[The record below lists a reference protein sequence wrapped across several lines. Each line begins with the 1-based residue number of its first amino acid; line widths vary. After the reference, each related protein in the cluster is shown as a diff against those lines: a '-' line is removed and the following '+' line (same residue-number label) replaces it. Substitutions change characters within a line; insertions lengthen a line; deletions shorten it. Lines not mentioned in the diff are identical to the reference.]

1 MKNFLIVAT
10 IAIGMLVSCNKKTD
24 NETENT
30 EVRTTETTEQVQ
42 EVTDTTNQV
51 RMDSINLVEQDK
63 VDAAHGHT
71 H

>member
-10 IAIGMLVSCNKKTD
+10 IAIGMLTSCNKKAE
-24 NETENT
+24 NEIENT
-30 EVRTTETTEQVQ
+30 EVQTTETTEQVPIMI
-42 EVTDTTNQV
+42 DTTNQAS
-51 RMDSINLVEQDK
+51 MDSINQVEQAK

>member
-1 MKNFLIVAT
+1 
-10 IAIGMLVSCNKKTD
+10 MLTSCNNKAN

-30 EVRTTETTEQVQ
+30 EFQSTETVEQVQ
-42 EVTDTTNQV
+42 VVPDSTDQV
-51 RMDSINLVEQDK
+51 STDSINHVEQDK

>member
-10 IAIGMLVSCNKKTD
+10 IAIGMLTSCNQKAK

-30 EVRTTETTEQVQ
+30 EIQTIETTEQVQ
-42 EVTDTTNQV
+42 VSTDSTNQV
-51 RMDSINLVEQDK
+51 NMDSINKAEQDK